1 MPAVHP
7 TAFVDP
13 SAQLEDGVEIGPQA
27 FIDADV
33 VIGAGTI
40 IMHGA
45 HISRWTT
52 LGKKNLIYPH
62 AIIGHDPQDIGYHGE
77 KAYTI
82 IGNGNVM
89 REGFTVHRGN
99 REGTSTII
107 GNNNFF
113 MVNSHVG
120 HNCKIGDH
128 NILVNGSLLAG
139 HIEIGDRV
147 LLSGQT
153 VVHQFVRIG
162 SFAMMRGKSGIS
174 KDLPPFC
181 LADGDNR
188 TRGIN
193 SVGLQRNGFDARRIR
208 ALKEAFKVIFRSGM
222 RLSIAIEY
230 IEKNRMATDDVR
242 ILLNF
247 IQESKRGIVSGKT
260 SLAGKHTTGEP

>member
-1 MPAVHP
+1 
-7 TAFVDP
+7 
-13 SAQLEDGVEIGPQA
+13 
-27 FIDADV
+27 
-33 VIGAGTI
+33 
-40 IMHGA
+40 
-45 HISRWTT
+45 
-52 LGKKNLIYPH
+52 
-62 AIIGHDPQDIGYHGE
+62 
-77 KAYTI
+77 
-82 IGNGNVM
+82 
-89 REGFTVHRGN
+89 
-99 REGTSTII
+99 
-107 GNNNFF
+107 

-120 HNCKIGDH
+120 HNCKIGNH

-139 HIEIGDRV
+139 HVEVGDRT

-193 SVGLQRNGFDARRIR
+193 TVGLQRNGFDARRIR

-222 RLSIAIEY
+222 RLAIAIEY
-230 IEKNRMATDDVR
+230 IEKNQMVTDDVR
-242 ILLNF
+242 ALINF

-260 SLAGKHTTGEP
+260 SISGGYHTAEP

>member
-1 MPAVHP
+1 MPTVHP
-7 TAFVDP
+7 TAFVDS
-13 SAQLEDGVEIGPQA
+13 SAQLAEDVEIGPQA

-33 VIGAGTI
+33 TIGAGSR
-40 IMHGA
+40 IMHCA
-45 HISRWTT
+45 HVGRWTT
-52 LGKKNLIYPH
+52 LGEKNLLYPH
-62 AIIGHDPQDIGYHGE
+62 AVIGHDPQDIGYHGE

-99 REGTSTII
+99 REETATII
-107 GNNNFF
+107 GNHNFF

-120 HNCKIGDH
+120 HNCKIGNH

-139 HIEIGDRV
+139 HVEVGDRT

-193 SVGLQRNGFDARRIR
+193 TVGLQRNGFDARRIR

-230 IEKNRMATDDVR
+230 IEKNQMVTDDVR
-242 ILLNF
+242 VLINF

-260 SLAGKHTTGEP
+260 SISGGYHTAEP